1 MYIHVKHA
9 CLYVWVS
16 VNIHTHRVKFMVDQC
31 AQNFTTR
38 KPRKLKFSIK
48 LSIVFYNWEQV
59 ALFLCVWRRLVHHN
73 LPRLHLGRCKCNL
86 LLSTFLKDV
95 LDPLH
100 FSLGKFQQNLIYFSH
115 CPDDFQSPWLQHYDP
130 VVLMFKIFQ
139 FHPFLDKIKEKCVTH
154 YLHLS

>member
-16 VNIHTHRVKFMVDQC
+16 MHIHTHRVKFLADQC

-38 KPRKLKFSIK
+38 KSIKLKFSIK

-59 ALFLCVWRRLVHHN
+59 ALFLMYVERAGASWSAQC
-73 LPRLHLGRCKCNL
+73 LGRCKCNL

-95 LDPLH
+95 LYPLH

-115 CPDDFQSPWLQHYDP
+115 CADGFQSPWLQHHDP
-130 VVLMFKIFQ
+130 VVLIFKIFQ
-139 FHPFLDKIKEKCVTH
+139 FHPFLDKIKEKCVTQ